1 MTSNRVARWTHEGVG
16 RDEKTG
22 EAVPAVGP
30 RGCGLSRT
38 SVLAA
43 LDSQLILFPFFQVS
57 IAALLA
63 ARGSP
68 APWRASIGRW
78 PIAAILAN
86 LVGIALLE
94 VLYRSEG
101 GRYLDPFRLRRGAIG
116 RDLLLTL
123 GLLVSGAFLAIVP
136 NIALT
141 TLLRCHAERP
151 LGLLVH
157 PPAWAAVAA
166 LVLFAVA
173 TGLAEMPTCCPT
185 YYGYVL
191 PRLEALY
198 GSLPAAIVAAALVHS
213 L

>member
-16 RDEKTG
+16 RGEKTG

-38 SVLAA
+38 WVLAA
-43 LDSQLILFPFFQVS
+43 LDSRLVLRPFFQVS
-57 IAALLA
+57 IATLYA

-68 APWRASIGRW
+68 APWRASIGWW
-78 PIAAILAN
+78 PITAILAN

-94 VLYRSEG
+94 VLYRGEG
-101 GRYLDPFRLRRGAIG
+101 GRYLDLFRLRRGAIG
-116 RDLLLTL
+116 RNLLLTL
-123 GLLVSGAFLAIVP
+123 GLLVSGAFPAIVP
-136 NIALT
+136 NVALA
-141 TLLRCHAERP
+141 TLLRDLAERP

-157 PPAWAAVAA
+157 PLPAWAAVAA
-166 LVLFAVA
+166 LVLFPVT
-173 TGLAEMPTCCPT
+173 TGLAEMPTYC
-185 YYGYVL
+185 GYVL

-198 GSLPAAIVAAALVHS
+198 GSLPAAIVATALVHS